1 MTARKAPAVAL
12 GRSRWRDRAA
22 CRDADP
28 DLFFP
33 DRAGTDISAA
43 QGICAGCP
51 VRAECH
57 GFAEVTNQV
66 YGVWAGVDRG
76 NPRARRKARQTAS
89 AA

>member
-1 MTARKAPAVAL
+1 MTARKAPAAAPAR
-12 GRSRWRDRAA
+12 GGWRGRAA
-22 CRDADP
+22 CGTADP

-43 QGICAGCP
+43 QAICAGCP

-57 GFAEVTNQV
+57 EFAEATNQV

-76 NPRARRKARQTAS
+76 SPKARRKAR